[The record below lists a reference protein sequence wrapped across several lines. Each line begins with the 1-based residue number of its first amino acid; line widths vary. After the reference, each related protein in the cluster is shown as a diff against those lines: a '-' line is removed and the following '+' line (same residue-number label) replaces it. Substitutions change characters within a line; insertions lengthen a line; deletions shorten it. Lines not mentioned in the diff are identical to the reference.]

1 MVNFIIK
8 LPSECKFYPKP
19 SLKVA
24 KYHREKKFLDIKP
37 AEAGTGVYIAFFVKK
52 MHF

>member
-1 MVNFIIK
+1 MHRLNLVK
-8 LPSECKFYPKP
+8 LIFFSMEYIYY
-19 SLKVA
+19 SGNG
-24 KYHREKKFLDIKP
+24 EKKFFDIKP